1 MSFAGIASTA
11 GATSSSIEQLIRN
24 GTGSAGLAST
34 IGTTSSAITNFV
46 NGKASAGIASALGT
60 TTSSAQELRN
70 RIGRDG
76 AVGLIIGLACG
87 LGGK

>member
-1 MSFAGIASTA
+1 VSFVGIASTA
-11 GATSSSIEQLIRN
+11 GTTSPNIEQLVRN

-60 TTSSAQELRN
+60 TTSSAQERAI
-70 RIGRDG
+70 R
-76 AVGLIIGLACG
+76 LAAMA
-87 LGGK
+87 LSV